1 MTLMHEQLSP
11 QTEQV
16 LDRYDALY
24 GDQQGLVIGP
34 DDFRVPPAMAIERF
48 NMLLLGDTEE
58 MVDRDIPKDLEQAR
72 FLTIY
77 PKNEEPGIDNM
88 LGVVR
93 VTDAH
98 PLTGTLKSF
107 REAAEVTGED
117 YQTIFAHF
125 VAQTGQSDPFKVF
138 DINTYGMAPS
148 VWEAEAA
155 GNKELYQATK
165 YNLMYAMTREG
176 IRMHEAAGVTHG
188 IAYFNAF
195 SLGYFR
201 NKGYDWQRL
210 NGYEPVHDS
219 FVDENGELKQGQA
232 LLPTV
237 LDIEQHIVRM
247 RSGATQHLG
256 ELAAHILK
264 RPNAA

>member
-1 MTLMHEQLSP
+1 MTLLHEQLGS
-11 QTEQV
+11 QHEHV
-16 LDRYDALY
+16 LDSYDALY
-24 GDQQGLVIGP
+24 GNQQGLVLAP
-34 DDFRVPPAMAIERF
+34 DDFRVPAAMAIERF
-48 NMLLLGDTEE
+48 NMLLLGDTEA
-58 MVDRDIPKDLEQAR
+58 MVDRDIPKDIEQAR

-77 PKNEEPGIDNM
+77 PKDEEPGMENM

-98 PLTGTLKSF
+98 PVTGTLKSF
-107 REAAEVTGED
+107 REAAEVTGES
-117 YQTIFAHF
+117 YQTIFDHF
-125 VAQTGQSDPFKVF
+125 IAQTGQTDSSKVF
-138 DINTYGMAPS
+138 DINTYGMAEK
-148 VWEAEAA
+148 VWEVGAA

-176 IRMHEAAGVTHG
+176 IRMHETVGATHG
-188 IAYFNAF
+188 IAYFNAL

-210 NGYEPVHDS
+210 NGYEPVHDT
-219 FVDENGELKQGQA
+219 FIDENGEVQQGQA

-237 LDIEQHIVRM
+237 LDIEQHINRM

-256 ELAAHILK
+256 ELAAHILVRK
-264 RPNAA
+264 NAA